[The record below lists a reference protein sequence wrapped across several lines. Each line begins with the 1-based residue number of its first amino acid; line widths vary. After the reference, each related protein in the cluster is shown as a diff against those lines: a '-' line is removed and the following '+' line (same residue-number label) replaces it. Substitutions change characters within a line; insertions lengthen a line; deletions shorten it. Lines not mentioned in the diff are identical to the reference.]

1 MTCTEIFLPRI
12 TFPFIALIARSAA
25 SFVAKLTKPY
35 PLLTL
40 VCRSKITYS
49 SPSFAS
55 PTFALIKSPNSRNKS
70 SRSASLNSDGMLNTN
85 RFASAGP
92 TLHARSPPSLSR
104 RGGPSSLPNPAVA
117 NAAAP
122 SIGCPVAGTST
133 PSLVITIGTGPI
145 PSPYG

>member
-1 MTCTEIFLPRI
+1 MICTDIFLPRI

-35 PLLTL
+35 PLLTF

-49 SPSFAS
+49 SLLLPS

-104 RGGPSSLPNPAVA
+104 RGGPSSLPNPIVA

-133 PSLVITIGTGPI
+133 PSLVIIIGTAPI